1 MSIRC
6 PCGEINKDDSTFC
19 SKCGRALV
27 FRDKSKGCPHCGCE
41 DPGFGIY
48 CSRCKA
54 FMDEGF
60 PLRIPDTPEQ
70 GPSYG
75 IAYVKY
81 GNPESLYSWGGTMYV
96 TKRQYFLSLAVSIA
110 GLLFGVLL
118 FALFELWYM
127 SLLVMLLGIGS
138 MYFWWLIGRKGAREL
153 GAERSWREPDAKR

>member
-1 MSIRC
+1 
-6 PCGEINKDDSTFC
+6 
-19 SKCGRALV
+19 
-27 FRDKSKGCPHCGCE
+27 
-41 DPGFGIY
+41 
-48 CSRCKA
+48 
-54 FMDEGF
+54 
-60 PLRIPDTPEQ
+60 
-70 GPSYG
+70 
-75 IAYVKY
+75 
-81 GNPESLYSWGGTMYV
+81 MYV